1 MGESVREVFGFE
13 ASIARMDDDQEL
25 VAGIQHLNV
34 NSSGELTVGNVT
46 HTASSEDGKTTFGSP
61 SKLAADATKRSN
73 YNMAAIILSV
83 LVAIAGVIVSYLAM
97 STGTNA
103 PSEEEFSTSKTQDS
117 AFLLRHPP
125 RLHV

>member
-73 YNMAAIILSV
+73 YNMAAIRDADADADADTVEFGWTRTRTLLKILN
-83 LVAIAGVIVSYLAM
+83 GRCCGRCY
-97 STGTNA
+97 G
-103 PSEEEFSTSKTQDS
+103 
-117 AFLLRHPP
+117 
-125 RLHV
+125 